1 MRNLPTNQSV
11 FHALFECDPAAME
24 QQKITMTQQ
33 IEVTAVVHATN
44 DDIVS
49 NSHIASN
56 SDIAS
61 ISDVA
66 SNSDIA
72 SNCDLASSCGINS
85 SCDIASNSDIASSCD
100 VASNS
105 DIASNS
111 DVASSNGDIATNA
124 MNITTDAKS
133 IDDEKMR
140 IARRSLHRY
149 IFVVGHTTQHFG
161 HHLTANELV
170 LVQVACEKTLQWLW
184 SPRQKSLE
192 SYQLRIRQL
201 QQICAP
207 FMDRMFRAEK
217 RLSDGIDKMM
227 GSRLLAPFDK

>member
-11 FHALFECDPAAME
+11 FHVLFECDPAAME
-24 QQKITMTQQ
+24 QHKSTTMTQQ
-33 IEVTAVVHATN
+33 IEVSAVVHATN
-44 DDIVS
+44 DDNFS
-49 NSHIASN
+49 NSDVASN
-56 SDIAS
+56 SDITSQSDIAS
-61 ISDVA
+61 NSDVA

-72 SNCDLASSCGINS
+72 SNS
-85 SCDIASNSDIASSCD
+85 D

-111 DVASSNGDIATNA
+111 DVASSNGDIATNMINTSSA
-124 MNITTDAKS
+124 TS

-149 IFVVGHTTQHFG
+149 IFVVGHTIQHFG
-161 HHLTANELV
+161 HHLTASESV
-170 LVQVACEKTLQWLW
+170 LVHTACDKTLQWLW
-184 SPRQKSLE
+184 NPRQKSLE

-207 FMDRMFRAEK
+207 FMDRMFRAEQ
-217 RLSDGIDKMM
+217 RHNDGIDKMM
-227 GSRLLAPFDK
+227 GSRLSAPFDK